1 MTVSVCIIG
10 SGFGMYGLLPA
21 FSEIS
26 NCKVLSICGKNSE
39 RMSNFCKKFNV
50 KQYNDW
56 KEMLYKERPD
66 AIAVAVI
73 PKHQFEIIKFALE
86 NNIAVFAEKPLTTSY
101 KTSLELCK
109 IAVEK
114 KLPNM
119 INFMFPEIPEWKTL
133 KKLIENK
140 KIGKI
145 SNIDVTWTFLSYDL
159 KNHIK
164 TWKTDV
170 TEGGGALSLFFSHG
184 FHYLEYFLG
193 SIINLQ
199 CTLNSS
205 KLSLNKGETGIE
217 MSVTFENGCKGNI
230 HVNISNSEN
239 PTHILEF
246 HGTDGKLIL
255 KNITSKI
262 VDDFELYLHNSN
274 KQEKI
279 DSSHFSVSFPS
290 GDFDPRVK
298 YVSALAWR
306 FIQWCDTKSFSPT
319 ITVKPDFQDGLRVQ
333 ELIETART
341 SVGNVLI
348 LPIDL
353 DTKT

>member
-1 MTVSVCIIG
+1 M
-10 SGFGMYGLLPA
+10 
-21 FSEIS
+21 EI
-26 NCKVLSICGKNSE
+26 
-39 RMSNFCKKFNV
+39 
-50 KQYNDW
+50 
-56 KEMLYKERPD
+56 
-66 AIAVAVI
+66 
-73 PKHQFEIIKFALE
+73 
-86 NNIAVFAEKPLTTSY
+86 
-101 KTSLELCK
+101 
-109 IAVEK
+109 
-114 KLPNM
+114 
-119 INFMFPEIPEWKTL
+119 TL

-262 VDDFELYLHNSN
+262 VDDFELYLHNSS
-274 KQEKI
+274 KEEKK
-279 DSSHFSVSFPS
+279 DASHFSVCFPS
-290 GDFDPRVK
+290 GNFDPRVK
-298 YVSALAWR
+298 YVSALAGK
-306 FIQWCDTKSFSPT
+306 FIQWCNEPILSS
-319 ITVKPDFQDGLRVQ
+319 VGSHPDFRDGLRVQ